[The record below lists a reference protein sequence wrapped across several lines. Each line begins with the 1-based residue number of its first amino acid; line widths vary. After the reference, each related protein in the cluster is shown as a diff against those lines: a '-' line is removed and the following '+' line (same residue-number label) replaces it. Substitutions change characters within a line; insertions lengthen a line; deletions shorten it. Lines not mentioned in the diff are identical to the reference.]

1 MIIPSTILVPHH
13 VIIFHR
19 LLQRMNE
26 TSQTTIRHRQ
36 IIDFP
41 AKYEFIMKT
50 TKSRLLCVRFL
61 IKQGYIHIIQIDIHI
76 ENVFGLDTGLCA
88 DQLNKFLVVILANR
102 NRFLLLLQLLLV
114 IFVQVFGIL

>member
-88 DQLNKFLVVILANR
+88 DQLNKFLVEPLSPPPSASSCHLRSGLRYPLNR
-102 NRFLLLLQLLLV
+102 
-114 IFVQVFGIL
+114 